1 MDVKVY
7 FSDFFEVEPSVLEE
21 YGAFDVSLINDL
33 PLFID
38 PFLLFNST
46 KKEYQELHENMLKY
60 LGFLRDK
67 AQEKEISPGLL
78 KAWFM
83 FPEIKQNWLGFSK
96 SGNGGSGLGP
106 DFAVALHSNL
116 NSVLSE
122 FGKEK
127 VTKSSHLEKLCII
140 KDKVGKDNISDFT
153 TRLIHEYLLE
163 YTQTFALKHLDKRYV
178 KMVAVN
184 NVRFNYKTET
194 WERDNY
200 HLPYINGDYVLL
212 TPTDILTKD
221 DTWIN
226 KTDMVKDFSLIPECI
241 DNDQLRFQINNYFF
255 SILPKKPSAKDRS
268 LAVSRVI
275 TQYPE
280 FVDYYIK
287 YKEQRGNQAQANSN
301 QKVKESAQF
310 YVEKFKELI
319 ELLENTTDF
328 YKTKDDTFEESLKR
342 VLFLKHVIENND
354 GYRIFYSKSIPVKK
368 EDDLQILY
376 RLTWF
381 ATDSDVNREVNNGRG
396 PVDFKVSRGNKDKT
410 LIEFKLASNSQ
421 LRKNLQN
428 QVKIYENAN
437 ETKKSIKV
445 ILYFSEQ
452 ELTKVQKILQEL
464 GLEEEKNI
472 ILIDARNDNKPSAS
486 TATA

>member
-38 PFLLFNST
+38 PFLLFNSS
-46 KKEYQELHENMLKY
+46 KREYQELHENMLKY

-96 SGNGGSGLGP
+96 NGNGGSGLGP

-116 NSVLSE
+116 NSVLSG
-122 FGKEK
+122 FGNET
-127 VTKSSHLEKLCII
+127 VTKSSHLEKICII
-140 KDKVGKDNISDFT
+140 KEKVGKDNISDFT
-153 TRLIHEYLLE
+153 TRLIHEYLLK
-163 YTQTFALKHLDKRYV
+163 YTQTFALNHLDKKYV
-178 KMVAVN
+178 KKVAVN
-184 NVRFNYKTET
+184 NVRFNYKTES

-200 HLPYINGDYVLL
+200 QLPYINGDYVLL

-241 DNDQLRFQINNYFF
+241 DNEQLRFQINNYFF

-275 TQYPE
+275 QQFPE

-287 YKEQRGNQAQANSN
+287 YKEQRGDQAQANSS
-301 QKVKESAQF
+301 QKVKDSAQF
-310 YVEKFKELI
+310 YVEQFKELI
-319 ELLENTTDF
+319 VLLESHTAF
-328 YKTKDDTFEESLKR
+328 YKTKYDTYEDSFKR

-354 GYRIFYSKSIPVKK
+354 GYRIFYSKGAPIKK
-368 EDDLQILY
+368 EEDLQILY

-396 PVDFKVSRGNKDKT
+396 PVDFKVSKGNKDKT

-421 LRKNLQN
+421 LKKNLQN
-428 QVKIYENAN
+428 QVPIYEAAN

-452 ELTKVQKILQEL
+452 ELKKVQKVLQEL
-464 GLEEEKNI
+464 GLQEAKNI

>member
-1 MDVKVY
+1 MNVKVY
-7 FSDFFEVEPSVLEE
+7 FSDFLEVEPSVLYQ

-46 KKEYQELHENMLKY
+46 KKEYQDLHQNMLKY
-60 LGFLRDK
+60 LGFLRGK
-67 AQEKEISPGLL
+67 AQEKTLSPGLL

-96 SGNGGSGLGP
+96 SGNGGSGLGR

-122 FGKEK
+122 FGMEK

-140 KDKVGKDNISDFT
+140 KEKVGRDNISDFT
-153 TRLIHEYLLE
+153 TRLIHEYLLK
-163 YTQTFALKHLDKRYV
+163 YTQTFALKHLNKKYV
-178 KMVAVN
+178 KKVTVN

-194 WERDNY
+194 WERDAY
-200 HLPYINGDYVLL
+200 DLPYINGDYVLL
-212 TPTDILTKD
+212 TPMDILTKD

-226 KTDMVKDFSLIPECI
+226 KTDMVKDFSLIPACI
-241 DNDQLRFQINNYFF
+241 DNEQLRFQINNYFI

-268 LAVSRVI
+268 LAVTRVVSE
-275 TQYPE
+275 YPE
-280 FVDYYIK
+280 FVDFYIK
-287 YKEQRGNQAQANSN
+287 FKEQHGGQAQARSIE
-301 QKVKESAQF
+301 KVKESAQF

-319 ELLENTTDF
+319 ELLEKETDF
-328 YKTKDDTFEESLKR
+328 YKVKDDTFKESLQR
-342 VLFLKHVIENND
+342 VMFLKHVIENND
-354 GYRIFYSKSIPVKK
+354 GYRIFYSKGMAIKK
-368 EDDLQILY
+368 EEDLQILY

-396 PVDFKVSRGNKDKT
+396 PVDFKVSKGNKDKT

-421 LRKNLQN
+421 LRRNLQN

-445 ILYFSEQ
+445 ILYFSER
-452 ELTKVQKILQEL
+452 ELTNVTKILVEL
-464 GLEEEKNI
+464 GLREADNI

-486 TATA
+486 TA

>member
-1 MDVKVY
+1 MNVQVF
-7 FSDFFEVEPSVLEE
+7 FSDFFAVEPSELDE

-46 KKEYQELHENMLKY
+46 KKEYQDLHQNMLKY

-67 AQEKEISPGLL
+67 AQEKTLSLGLL

-96 SGNGGSGLGP
+96 TGNGGSGLGRE
-106 DFAVALHSNL
+106 FAVALHINL
-116 NSVLSE
+116 NSVLSD

-163 YTQTFALKHLDKRYV
+163 YTQTFALKHLNKKYV
-178 KMVAVN
+178 KKVTVS
-184 NVRFNYKTET
+184 NVRFNYKTEN
-194 WERDNY
+194 WERDTY

-212 TPTDILTKD
+212 TPADILTKD

-226 KTDMVKDFSLIPECI
+226 KSDIVKDFSLIPDCI
-241 DNDQLRFQINNYFF
+241 DNEQLRFQINNYFI
-255 SILPKKPSAKDRS
+255 SMLPKKPSAKDRS
-268 LAVSRVI
+268 LAVTRVI
-275 TQYPE
+275 SAYPE
-280 FVDYYIK
+280 FVDFYIK
-287 YKEQRGNQAQANSN
+287 FKEQQGGHAQARSSE
-301 QKVKESAQF
+301 KVKESAQF
-310 YVEKFKELI
+310 YVEKFRELI
-319 ELLENTTDF
+319 NLLEKETDF
-328 YKTKDDTFEESLKR
+328 YKTKDDTLEESLKR
-342 VLFLKHVIENND
+342 VMFLKHVIENND
-354 GYRIFYSKSIPVKK
+354 GYRIFYSKGIAVKK
-368 EDDLQILY
+368 EEDLQILY

-381 ATDSDVNREVNNGRG
+381 ATNSDVNREVNNGRG
-396 PVDFKVSRGNKDKT
+396 PVDFKVSRGKKDKT

-421 LRKNLQN
+421 LRRNLQN
-428 QVKIYENAN
+428 QVEIYENAN

-445 ILYFSEQ
+445 ILYFSQ
-452 ELTKVQKILQEL
+452 RELTNVTKILGEL
-464 GLEEEKNI
+464 GLKEAKNI
-472 ILIDARNDNKPSAS
+472 ILIDARMDNKPSAS
-486 TATA
+486 TA